1 MLTASDNAATAEQM
15 EAAFASILGSE
26 KFSRAV
32 VLRNLLR
39 YLWEHRD
46 QAVSEYAVGAE
57 ALQRKPDFDPKTDA
71 TVRVNVARLRA
82 KLREFYASDGQNC
95 PLWLSIPLNGHQ
107 LEYRFATSLPC
118 AVAPAPAGRDRK
130 VMWLWAAVAALL
142 LCSIALAARVWT
154 LPSPP
159 PSNANAMPAFW
170 RQFLG
175 GKPVTVVIPTP
186 LFQVWNNAGA
196 VVRDPEVG
204 EFSAWRESG
213 LLTELSRNWGAP
225 SSAQGYT
232 SSQDLF
238 ATLELQRYL
247 VPFGVPVTLVGT
259 KELEADSLHWVN
271 VILLGLPNSSFQLR
285 SALLPRNFSID
296 PKEPASVVNRHP
308 RPGEPA
314 RFVEATQP
322 DGAWR
327 RSYGILAVLPGR
339 TEQTR
344 RLVLAGQDTRL
355 LTTMIT
361 SEPRI
366 REIEIEVRKAGS
378 PTFFECVLEMTSGSQ
393 KLMRIR
399 AVALRGIKATP
410 F

>member
-1 MLTASDNAATAEQM
+1 MLTAGDSTATTPEM
-15 EAAFASILGSE
+15 EAAFAAIVGSE
-26 KFSRAV
+26 KFGRAV
-32 VLRNLLR
+32 VLRVLLQ

-46 QAVSEYAVGAE
+46 QPVSEYAVGTE

-71 TVRVNVARLRA
+71 TVRVNVARLRT
-82 KLREFYASDGQNC
+82 KLREFYASDGQSC

-107 LEYRFATSLPC
+107 LEYRFASGLGSPPI
-118 AVAPAPAGRDRK
+118 AAPAPSRTVFR
-130 VMWLWAAVAALL
+130 LWIAVATLA
-142 LCSIALAARVWT
+142 LCSLGLAVRVWFSSA
-154 LPSPP
+154 PQAAQAP
-159 PSNANAMPAFW
+159 ARPAFW
-170 RQFLG
+170 RQFLNG

-186 LFQVWNNAGA
+186 LFQVWNDAGA
-196 VVRDPEVG
+196 VVRDPEAN
-204 EFSAWRESG
+204 EFSAWRESA
-213 LLTELSRNWGAP
+213 LFSRLSEKWGAP
-225 SSAQGYT
+225 SSAQGFA

-259 KELEADSLHWVN
+259 KELEADSLHWCN

-285 SALLPRNFSID
+285 SSLAARTFFVDS
-296 PKEPASVVNRHP
+296 KEPASVVNRFP
-308 RPGEPA
+308 KPGEPA
-314 RFVEATQP
+314 RFVETTQP

-339 TEQTR
+339 TELTR

-361 SEPRI
+361 SEPRL
-366 REIEIEVRKAGS
+366 RELEAEHRKAGS
-378 PTFFECVLEMTSGSQ
+378 PDFFETVLEMTSGSQ

-399 AVALRGIKATP
+399 PVAFRSFKARP